1 MTTKQVKSQ
10 LEKYLGLSFELKNQL
25 QYLAHLQQLDH
36 NSIRLQGSRSEEY
49 ATQIAPI
56 VQANR
61 REMKVIESAVEAL
74 KNPLEREVLR
84 LRYLNPSID
93 PQTGKQSVRH
103 TTWSEI
109 AFSLYGE
116 CVPAVQ
122 KRAIRLH
129 NKAITHLTAHWP
141 KIEQ

>member
-36 NSIRLQGSRSEEY
+36 GSIQLQSSRSEEY
-49 ATQIAPI
+49 AKQIAPI
-56 VQANR
+56 VQENR
-61 REMKVIESAVEAL
+61 REMQAIESAVAAL
-74 KNPLEREVLR
+74 KNPLEREVIR
-84 LRYLNPSID
+84 LRYLSPSID
-93 PQTGKQSVRH
+93 PQTGQQSIRH

-109 AFSLYGE
+109 AFLLYAE
-116 CVPAVQ
+116 CDIAAQ